1 MCLVNT
7 HRGTLPLLLIYNK
20 RGTLSMGP
28 SEILSGILF
37 MILGAFGYFFKRYSS
52 KVDELENRMVKV
64 ETIMTSLLDIHK
76 DIQQVKTDV
85 EVIKVKLSR

>member
-1 MCLVNT
+1 MVLSEIIS
-7 HRGTLPLLLIYNK
+7 GTL
-20 RGTLSMGP
+20 
-28 SEILSGILF
+28 F
-37 MILGAFGYFFKRYSS
+37 MLLGAFGYFFKRYSS

>member
-1 MCLVNT
+1 MAL
-7 HRGTLPLLLIYNK
+7 
-20 RGTLSMGP
+20 

-37 MILGAFGYFFKRYSS
+37 MLLGSFGYFFKRYSS

-64 ETIMTSLLDIHK
+64 ETIMTTLSDIHK

-85 EVIKVKLSR
+85 EVIKVKLNK